1 MIERL
6 ELPSENSVTL
16 GVRSTNA
23 HTQRN
28 KFVLY
33 IVSVVYISQHNR
45 SYRIEAFTQAK
56 SRSIGVSQY
65 VCVYISQCETVLI
78 KKAIFYDV
86 YMRNTTMF
94 PLNRTHYH
102 EIFICFLQFQT
113 CVFRVFFRSFRFL

>member
-6 ELPSENSVTL
+6 EPPSENSVTL
-16 GVRSTNA
+16 GVRSTNTHA
-23 HTQRN
+23 QRN
-28 KFVLY
+28 KLLY
-33 IVSVVYISQHNR
+33 IVSVVYNR

-65 VCVYISQCETVLI
+65 ICVYISQCETVLI